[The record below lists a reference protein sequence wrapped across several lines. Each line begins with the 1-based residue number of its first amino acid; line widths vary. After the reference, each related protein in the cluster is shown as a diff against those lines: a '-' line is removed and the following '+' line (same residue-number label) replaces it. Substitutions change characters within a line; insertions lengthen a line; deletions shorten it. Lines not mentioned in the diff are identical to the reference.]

1 MKIIHD
7 HFKNIYSSY
16 NVDLSNSKFLNQS
29 QTPRLSEEDNAL
41 LDKTITL
48 DECSSVIKT
57 LSLNKTPRN
66 DGIPIEFYITFWEEV
81 GQILID
87 SDTYSLENGFLT
99 TSQRQAVISL
109 IEKKGKDRLF
119 INNWRPISLLS
130 VDYKIFSKCIAERL
144 KRVLPKLIQPT
155 QTGYVKGRNISDV
168 IRTVMDIIEET
179 DSAKSEGI
187 LLTIDFAK
195 AFDSLS

>member
-1 MKIIHD
+1 MFQNHKVIENSTSVVMKIIHD

-41 LDKTITL
+41 LDNTITL

-57 LSLNKTPRN
+57 LSLNKTPGN

-87 SDTYSLENGFLT
+87 SYTYSLKNGFLT

-119 INNWRPISLLS
+119 INNW
-130 VDYKIFSKCIAERL
+130 KANFIAQCRL
-144 KRVLPKLIQPT
+144 
-155 QTGYVKGRNISDV
+155 
-168 IRTVMDIIEET
+168 
-179 DSAKSEGI
+179 
-187 LLTIDFAK
+187 
-195 AFDSLS
+195 

>member
-1 MKIIHD
+1 MRSKCHQITNQDPRKASGATKHHAD
-7 HFKNIYSSY
+7 TSDLWDSY
-16 NVDLSNSKFLNQS
+16 
-29 QTPRLSEEDNAL
+29 P
-41 LDKTITL
+41 
-48 DECSSVIKT
+48 
-57 LSLNKTPRN
+57 
-66 DGIPIEFYITFWEEV
+66 
-81 GQILID
+81 
-87 SDTYSLENGFLT
+87 

-119 INNWRPISLLS
+119 INNWRPISLLN

-155 QTGYVKGRNISDV
+155 QTGYVKSRNSSDV

-195 AFDSLS
+195 SF